1 MKKNNK
7 IILLGIIIIGLG
19 VGLYSYIMEYSR
31 SNVNLGTFK
40 KVILN
45 EKYQNV
51 QFSNLDV
58 KGRIEGNMKTGV
70 AEDIDAINKVI
81 DNLKD
86 IRLKQYEN
94 EDYNM
99 DNFLT
104 LTFSDLDG
112 SFLNIGI
119 VDNKTIMV
127 QTNDSSDE
135 TFSNGYVITNNNSD
149 IMKEILDILN
159 GYINEIQVS

>member
-1 MKKNNK
+1 MKKNTK
-7 IILLGIIIIGLG
+7 IILLGITIICLG

-31 SNVNLGTFK
+31 SIVNLGTFK
-40 KVILN
+40 NVILN

-58 KGRIEGNMKTGV
+58 KGIIEGYMKTGTV
-70 AEDIDAINKVI
+70 EDIDTINKVI
-81 DNLKD
+81 DTLKV

-99 DNFLT
+99 DNFLD

-112 SFLNIGI
+112 SFLNIGL
-119 VDNKTIMV
+119 VDNKILMV
-127 QTNDSSDE
+127 QTYASSDE
-135 TFSNGYVITNNNSD
+135 IFSNGYVMKNNNTN
-149 IMKEILDILN
+149 IMKEILDILS
-159 GYINEIQVS
+159 GYINELQVS